1 MKIVLPNDFEIIHPD
16 AARHV
21 VFYTSVD
28 PGSFVPPHWHDAVE
42 IILMQE
48 GSLIVR
54 DPRGTRLLHAG
65 NLYLV
70 NPNIVHSTRCTAPN
84 RAIVFQIPQN
94 FIRLYLPEAKDLAF
108 DLLTD
113 REKKT
118 DVSDSKNHRH
128 PGRDAEEEKSI
139 ADTKRSQ
146 FISTLEKMQ
155 YLTDHKPDGYLLLF
169 NSLLFDAVFQL
180 YHNFSTQQP
189 VQHSAKLERLIPV
202 LSYVREHY
210 KEPISIAEAADI
222 AGLQPQYFCRFFKQ
236 RMGVTFLEYQ
246 NDVRLS
252 AIYSDLIRTDDKIG
266 DILERHGF
274 TNYTLF
280 RRMFRARFGCTP
292 RDIRKQNP
300 VHHNQ
305 QTKSN

>member
-1 MKIVLPNDFEIIHPD
+1 MKIVLPNDFEIINPD
-16 AARHV
+16 TARHV

-28 PGSFVPPHWHDAVE
+28 PGSFVPQHWHDAVE

-48 GSLIVR
+48 GSLFVR

-65 NLYLV
+65 DLYLV
-70 NPNIVHSTRCTAPN
+70 NPNIVHSTRCTVPN

-94 FIRLYLPEAKDLAF
+94 FIRLYLPGAKDLAF
-108 DLLTD
+108 NLMPD
-113 REKKT
+113 RAKKA
-118 DVSDSKNHRH
+118 DVRDSENHGH
-128 PGRDAEEEKSI
+128 PGRNPEEEKNIS
-139 ADTKRSQ
+139 DTKRSQ

-155 YLTDHKPDGYLLLF
+155 YLSDNKPDGYLLLF

-180 YHNFSTQQP
+180 YHNFSTRQP
-189 VQHSAKLERLIPV
+189 VQRSARLERLLPV
-202 LSYVREHY
+202 LSYTREHY
-210 KEPISIAEAADI
+210 TEPISIAEAADI

-236 RMGVTFLEYQ
+236 RMGVTYLEYQ
-246 NDVRLS
+246 NELRLS

-292 RDIRKQNP
+292 RDIRKQKQA
-300 VHHNQ
+300 H
-305 QTKSN
+305 SLY